1 LRALNSRDQAFS
13 PVMCFDRFIVEVFCL
28 TDEMLSDLKCP
39 FDRGKLNLSSLSFG
53 ELIKD

>member
-1 LRALNSRDQAFS
+1 
-13 PVMCFDRFIVEVFCL
+13 MCFDRFIVEVFCL